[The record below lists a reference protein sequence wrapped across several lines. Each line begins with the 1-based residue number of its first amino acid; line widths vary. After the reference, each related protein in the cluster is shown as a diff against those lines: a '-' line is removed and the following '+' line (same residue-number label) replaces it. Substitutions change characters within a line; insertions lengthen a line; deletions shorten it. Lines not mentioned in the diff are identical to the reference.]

1 MIRFKK
7 LKIFLFVIYSFFLFN
22 NLFAMF
28 DNSQNL
34 KESIKKLGLNNFSK
48 ICELL
53 NNKEKYP
60 IKINETS
67 IFYPLVSYVY
77 KLILQDLN
85 DTNKWI
91 NYNAADFFENS
102 CDLALNIEMMDNIS
116 PDYFQFYY
124 AKKIDIDN
132 FDEIVFLGD
141 IHGNFFA
148 LVKIFKQLLLNNVF
162 NENLEIIGNRKLIF
176 LGDFVDKGEDSFEV
190 LFFIFFLK
198 ILNPDS
204 VFILKG
210 NHESFSMNMYYGFFD
225 ELKKKLAEDDVAI
238 FYYNILSVFN
248 ILPEVIYLKLK
259 NKTYQINHGGFNFNY
274 DPRDLLNSDYEF
286 ELTGPIYSDKKYFVS
301 PFLWDDLDPE
311 LSENSFVFVR
321 NCAYK
326 YPTLLALER
335 MDLYGIDGF
344 LKGHYHGLFESKT
357 FKNYEI
363 FLKNINNI
371 QDVLNGIINL
381 SLGICDIGSCEKP
394 IFIHMSC
401 DIPGFYYEPSYLS
414 LKMINGEPKFQ
425 LVVC

>member
-1 MIRFKK
+1 MTKFKQT
-7 LKIFLFVIYSFFLFN
+7 KIFLFVIYSFFSFN
-22 NLFAMF
+22 NIFAMF

-48 ICELL
+48 ICALL
-53 NNKEKYP
+53 NNTEKYP
-60 IKINETS
+60 IKISETS
-67 IFYPLVSYVY
+67 IFYSLASNVY

-124 AKKIDIDN
+124 AKKIEIDN

-141 IHGNFFA
+141 IHGNFFS
-148 LVKIFKQLLLNNVF
+148 LIQIFKQFLNNVF
-162 NENLEIIGNRKLIF
+162 NENLEIIGNRKIIF
-176 LGDFVDKGEDSFEV
+176 FGDFVDKGEASFEV

-210 NHESFSMNMYYGFFD
+210 NHEAYSMNMYYGFFD
-225 ELKKKLAEDDVAI
+225 ELKKKIAEDDVST

-274 DPRDLLNSDYEF
+274 DPRDLLNGDYEF
-286 ELTGPIYSDKKYFVS
+286 ELTGPIYLNKKDFVS
-301 PFLWDDLDPE
+301 SFLWDDLDPE
-311 LSENSFVFVR
+311 LSENNYVFVR

-326 YPTLLALER
+326 YSTLLALNR
-335 MDLYGIDGF
+335 MDLYEIDGF
-344 LKGHYHGLFESKT
+344 LRGHFHGLFTSKT
-357 FKNYEI
+357 FENYEI
-363 FLKNINNI
+363 FLKKINNI
-371 QDVLNGIINL
+371 QDVLNGTR
-381 SLGICDIGSCEKP
+381 SLPLGFCDIGRYGKP
-394 IFIHMSC
+394 IFIHIACAIS
-401 DIPGFYYEPSYLS
+401 GFYYEPSYLS